1 MNSKLKNVFTLFLGL
16 SLSDISVLAAS
27 KNSENLQN
35 FSKYTQAVQEEKKG
49 NTLQAVRL
57 YKSGVDL
64 NKHDFNSL
72 VKLGLLHMNNDGT
85 GDLRKSG
92 LEIAVDYFSKA
103 LAIKPEDP
111 MVNMLIGKAYQELGL
126 VDEAIK
132 FLSKASTLEPENIL
146 LRENL
151 GAIYFEQRDFK
162 KAIEI
167 FNKVILAYPDNLKA
181 RSYLGASLQAT
192 DNYLAAIEQYNYVLN
207 YNPNEYS
214 ILKNVGDCWLALGQ
228 FSKAKENYI
237 KTKDLDPNVPNIY
250 ADIAFVAKQ
259 EKDFSAA
266 IENYKQALKIK
277 DNKEWKKSL
286 AYTLWAGGQ
295 VQEAI
300 SAFDEMGEYNISGF
314 LYQSLDKDTQAI
326 NSYEKAIAADPKDTR
341 SRFNLARI
349 YHEKG
354 NLDKAKLAYEKLL
367 ELKPGDKEA
376 IFLLATLR
384 QEQGDIDVAMQFY
397 KDLLA
402 QFNLE
407 TKDLDDDSKLIK
419 DSVYFNL
426 GLAYKSQQEFVKAE
440 ESFEQLVATPTSPR
454 FEKKKDVF
462 KELSFIKIALNKNLE
477 AEKLINSW
485 LRDDPTSV
493 DARNLYADYLVH
505 LSKERQAIEQ
515 LRLASVLDNTSKT
528 RLKLANLLH
537 SQNNLYEALAE
548 YQVILQKD
556 STNLSALLGAANNFK
571 SLGFNEEAIGMYRET
586 LKHYPDDVLANY
598 NYGLL
603 MQEVKDLQTAKLHYE
618 KVLAVN
624 PSFVQVYYVL
634 GLVNWDLGDKPKA
647 RQYWDTFMQ
656 TSTDE
661 STKAQIKQIIEAG
674 DKSSAQLPSVE
685 SGESPEFIN
694 FRHEL
699 TLKSNKKNKS
709 FKFSGII

>member
-1 MNSKLKNVFTLFLGL
+1 MKTKLKNVLTLLVGL
-16 SLSDISVLAAS
+16 SLSDVPVFATA
-27 KNSENLQN
+27 KNDEKIQV
-35 FSKYTQAVQEEKKG
+35 FSKYTQGVQEEKKG

-57 YKSGVDL
+57 YKSSYEV
-64 NKHDFNSL
+64 NKRDFNSL
-72 VKLGLLHMNNDGT
+72 VKLGLLHMNNDGV

-92 LEIAVDYFSKA
+92 LEIAVDYFTKA
-103 LAIKPEDP
+103 LTIKPEDP

-132 FLSKASTLEPENIL
+132 SLTKASTLEPENIL

-259 EKDFSAA
+259 EKDFTQAV
-266 IENYKQALKIK
+266 ENYKQALKIK

-300 SAFDEMGEYNISGF
+300 EAFDEMGEYNISGF

-326 NSYEKAIAADPKDTR
+326 AAYEKAIAADPKDAR

-367 ELKPGDKEA
+367 EQKPGDKEA

-407 TKDLDDDSKLIK
+407 TKALDDDSKLIK

-426 GLAYKSQQEFVKAE
+426 GLAYKSQQDLVKAE
-440 ESFEQLVATPTSPR
+440 ENFEQLVTAETSPR

-586 LKHYPDDVLANY
+586 LKQYPDDVLANY
-598 NYGLL
+598 NFGLL
-603 MQEVKDLQTAKLHYE
+603 MQEAKDLQTAKVHYE
-618 KVLAVN
+618 KVIALN
-624 PSFVQVYYVL
+624 PNFAQAYYVL
-634 GLVNWDLGDKPKA
+634 GLVNWDLGDKQKA

-674 DKSSAQLPSVE
+674 DKSSAQLPSIE
-685 SGESPEFIN
+685 SGESPVFIN
-694 FRHEL
+694 FKQEL
-699 TLKSNKKNKS
+699 TVKSNKKNKS
-709 FKFSGII
+709 PKFSGII

>member
-1 MNSKLKNVFTLFLGL
+1 MKSKFKNVLTVLLGL
-16 SLSDISVLAAS
+16 TLSDVSAIAAS
-27 KNSENLQN
+27 KNDEKTQT
-35 FSKYTQAVQEEKKG
+35 FTKYTQAVQEEKKG

-57 YKSGVDL
+57 YKSSYEV
-64 NKHDFNSL
+64 NKYDFHSL
-72 VKLGLLHMNNDGT
+72 VKLGMLHMNNDGT
-85 GDLRKSG
+85 GDLRNSG
-92 LEIAVDYFSKA
+92 LQLAVDYFSKA

-126 VDEAIK
+126 IDDAIK
-132 FLSKASTLEPENIL
+132 SLTKASTLEPENVL

-259 EKDFSAA
+259 EKDFSTA
-266 IENYKQALKIK
+266 IDNYKQALKIK

-300 SAFDEMGEYNISGF
+300 LAFDDMGEYNISGF

-354 NLDKAKLAYEKLL
+354 NLDKAKLCYEKLL

-384 QEQGDIDVAMQFY
+384 QEQGDVDVAMQFY

-407 TKDLDDDSKLIK
+407 TKELDDDSKLIK

-426 GLAYKSQQEFVKAE
+426 GLAYKSQQELAKAE
-440 ESFEQLVATPTSPR
+440 ESFEKLVTTTTSPR

-515 LRLASVLDNTSKT
+515 LRLASVLDSTSKT

-537 SQNNLYEALAE
+537 SQNNFYEALAE

-571 SLGFNEEAIGMYRET
+571 SLGFNQEAIGMYRET

-603 MQEVKDLQTAKLHYE
+603 LQEAKDFQTAKLHYE
-618 KVLAVN
+618 KVLALN
-624 PSFVQVYYVL
+624 PNFVQAYYVL

-647 RQYWDTFMQ
+647 RQYWETFMQ

-674 DKSSAQLPSVE
+674 DKSSAQLPSIE

-694 FRHEL
+694 FKHEL
-699 TLKSNKKNKS
+699 TSKPNKKNKS
-709 FKFSGII
+709 LKIYGII

>member
-1 MNSKLKNVFTLFLGL
+1 MKNNNKTVSLIVLSSILLQSPAFALSKSEEATQLFT
-16 SLSDISVLAAS
+16 
-27 KNSENLQN
+27 
-35 FSKYTQAVQEEKKG
+35 KYSQAVKEEKKS

-57 YKSGVDL
+57 YKSSYET
-64 NKHDFNSL
+64 NKRDFASL
-72 VKLGLLHMNNDGT
+72 VKLGLLHMNNDGV

-111 MVNMLIGKAYQELGL
+111 MVNMLIGKAYQELGS
-126 VDEAIK
+126 VDNAIK
-132 FLSKASTLEPENIL
+132 YLTKASTLEPENVL

-228 FSKAKENYI
+228 FSKAKDSYI

-259 EKDFSAA
+259 EKDFSGA

-277 DNKEWKKSL
+277 ENPEWKKSL

-300 SAFDEMGEYNISGF
+300 DAFEQMGEYNISGF
-314 LYQSLDKDTQAI
+314 LYQSLDKDAQAI
-326 NSYEKAIAADPKDTR
+326 SSYEKAIVADPKDTR

-367 ELKPGDKEA
+367 EQKPGDKEA
-376 IFLLATLR
+376 MFLLATLR
-384 QEQGDIDVAMQFY
+384 HEQGDVDVAMQFY

-407 TKDLDDDSKLIK
+407 TKDLDDDTKLIK

-426 GLAYKSQQEFVKAE
+426 GLAYKSQQELAKAE
-440 ESFEQLVATPTSPR
+440 ESFETLINTQTSTK

-462 KELSFIKIALNKNLE
+462 KELSFIKIALNKNIE
-477 AEKLINSW
+477 AEKLINNW
-485 LRDDPTSV
+485 LREDPTSL

-556 STNLSALLGAANNFK
+556 PKNLNALLGAANNFK

-586 LKHYPDDVLANY
+586 LKHYPEDVLANY

-603 MQEVKDLQTAKLHYE
+603 MQEAKDLQAAKLHYE

-624 PSFVQVYYVL
+624 PKFLQTYYVL
-634 GLVNWDLGDKPKA
+634 GLVYWDLGDKAKA
-647 RQYWDTFMQ
+647 RQHWDTFLQ

-661 STKAQIKQIIEAG
+661 STKAQIKHIIEFG
-674 DKSSAQLPSVE
+674 DKSSAQLPDVE
-685 SGESPEFIN
+685 PGESPAVIDF
-694 FRHEL
+694 HQEL
-699 TLKSNKKNKS
+699 SLKPESS
-709 FKFSGII
+709 KFLGII

>member
-1 MNSKLKNVFTLFLGL
+1 MKTKLKNVLTLLVGL
-16 SLSDISVLAAS
+16 SLSDVPVFATA
-27 KNSENLQN
+27 KNDEKIQV
-35 FSKYTQAVQEEKKG
+35 FSKYTQGVQEEKKG

-57 YKSGVDL
+57 YKSSYEV
-64 NKHDFNSL
+64 NKRDFNSL
-72 VKLGLLHMNNDGT
+72 VKLGLLHMNNDGV

-92 LEIAVDYFSKA
+92 LEIAVDYFTKA
-103 LAIKPEDP
+103 LTIKPEDP

-132 FLSKASTLEPENIL
+132 SLTKASTLEPENIL

-259 EKDFSAA
+259 EKDFTQAV
-266 IENYKQALKIK
+266 ENYKQALKIK
-277 DNKEWKKSL
+277 DNKEWKKSR

-300 SAFDEMGEYNISGF
+300 EAFDEMGEYNISGF

-326 NSYEKAIAADPKDTR
+326 AAYEKAIAADPKDAR

-367 ELKPGDKEA
+367 EQKPGDKEA

-407 TKDLDDDSKLIK
+407 TKALDDDSKLIK

-426 GLAYKSQQEFVKAE
+426 GLAYKSQQDLIKAE
-440 ESFEQLVATPTSPR
+440 ENFEQLVTAETSPR

-505 LSKERQAIEQ
+505 FSKERQAIEQ

-586 LKHYPDDVLANY
+586 LKQYPDDVLANY
-598 NYGLL
+598 NFGLL
-603 MQEVKDLQTAKLHYE
+603 MQEAKDLQTAKVHYE
-618 KVLAVN
+618 KVIALN
-624 PSFVQVYYVL
+624 PNFAQAYYVL
-634 GLVNWDLGDKPKA
+634 GLVNWDLGDKQKA

-674 DKSSAQLPSVE
+674 DKSSAQLPSIE
-685 SGESPEFIN
+685 SGESPVFIN
-694 FRHEL
+694 FKQEL
-699 TLKSNKKNKS
+699 TVKSNKKNKS
-709 FKFSGII
+709 PKFSGII